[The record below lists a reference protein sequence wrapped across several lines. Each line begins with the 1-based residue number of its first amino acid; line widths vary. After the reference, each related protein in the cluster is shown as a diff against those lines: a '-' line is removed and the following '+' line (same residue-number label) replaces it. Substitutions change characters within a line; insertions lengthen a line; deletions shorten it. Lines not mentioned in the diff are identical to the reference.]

1 MKQIKILW
9 TGGWDSSFRMCQL
22 SRMPVEVQPIYIKH
36 PRRLSTNLELEAM
49 KKIRS
54 ELIRKPETKAKILPV
69 KVLRF
74 EDIFVTQAIKDAY
87 KKVRQLFPKIG
98 GQYQWLAAVGE
109 NYPGIE
115 LGEEHYR
122 DKPGTLWS
130 IFLATGGGL
139 RFDSDNVGHL
149 FSLDKDVNLIL
160 GNFSYPIASYTELEM
175 LKIIKDWHYEDVMQH
190 VWFCQYPIDGKPCG
204 VCTPCQIKMKA
215 GMEWMLPKDKQI
227 FYKIFKYLESGKDT
241 KAIRFQQFVWDGMS
255 AELKM
260 FSLLGNICKD
270 IKGLHKNKIV
280 LLNEIKYFN
289 NLVFKFRG
297 ECNE

>member
-130 IFLATGGGL
+130 IFNAAGSLQ
-139 RFDSDNVGHL
+139 FDADNVGHL
-149 FSLDKDVNLIL
+149 FTLDRNINLIL
-160 GNFSYPIASYTELEM
+160 GHFSYPIASLTELEM
-175 LKIIKDWHYEDVMQH
+175 LQIIKDWHYEDIMQH
-190 VWFCQYPIDGKPCG
+190 VWFCQHPVNGKPCG
-204 VCTPCQIKMKA
+204 VCTPCQIKMRA
-215 GMEWMLPKDKQI
+215 GMEWMLPDAAQRN
-227 FYKIFKYLESGKDT
+227 YRIFKYLERQNDKLLF
-241 KAIRFQQFVWDGMS
+241 RFQHFIWEKFSKEFAVFQFLEKGCS
-255 AELKM
+255 NTA
-260 FSLLGNICKD
+260 SLRKARLN
-270 IKGLHKNKIV
+270 
-280 LLNEIKYFN
+280 LLNEIAFYNKLITNF
-289 NLVFKFRG
+289 G
-297 ECNE
+297 